1 MYKNYITIT
10 GENGKIEA
18 KFIFS
23 KKIIQNAEIKF
34 LHTKNKIIK
43 IKKANQI
50 NLAFNDMLK
59 SDLNYYKNSLNLSFS
74 ILKTIEILKKKQNI
88 IIY

>member
-34 LHTKNKIIK
+34 LRAKNKIIK

-50 NLAFNDMLK
+50 NLAFNDILK
-59 SDLNYYKNSLNLSFS
+59 SGLNYYEDNLNLSFS
-74 ILKTIEILKKKQNI
+74 ILKTIEILKKNRI
-88 IIY
+88 